1 MPGEHSADTDGM
13 KPWELLATARASDG
27 TEMRLTRHDDEY
39 MILADGRVLMS
50 SRLRRSEEALATLA
64 CRQAS
69 SMPQPQVLVGGLGL
83 GYTLRA
89 ALDVLPPDATVTVG
103 ELLPE
108 MVDWN
113 RGPLASLAGH
123 PLDDTRVRIDVG
135 DVGHTL
141 RASCSRFDVVLL
153 DVDNGPATFSAGV
166 NGGLYTDAGLRAAYR
181 ALRPEGTLA
190 IWSAWDDRGFARRLR
205 SHAFDVE
212 VVPVRGQQKRKG
224 PRHSIYVARKQPIRG
239 S

>member
-1 MPGEHSADTDGM
+1 M
-13 KPWELLATARASDG
+13 KPWELLATARAADG
-27 TEMRLTRHDDEY
+27 TEMRLTRHDGEY

-64 CRQAS
+64 CRQACTQ
-69 SMPQPQVLVGGLGL
+69 PQPHLLIGGLGL
-83 GYTLRA
+83 GYTLRE
-89 ALDVLPPDATVTVG
+89 ALDLLPPAAIVTVS
-103 ELLPE
+103 ELVPE
-108 MVDWN
+108 VIDWN
-113 RGPLASLAGH
+113 RGPLADLAGR
-123 PLDDTRVRIDVG
+123 PLDDPRVRIDLG

-153 DVDNGPATFSAGV
+153 DVDNGPAAFAAGV

-224 PRHSIYVARKQPIRG
+224 PRHSIYVARKQAIGDPD
-239 S
+239 